1 MSESMFYSKMSYG
14 KIESPIG
21 ELLLTADTR
30 GITGL
35 YMNARKEIPDERLRP
50 DDALFLEA
58 KRQIDAYFAG
68 ISKVF
73 DLPIVFTGTPFQNE
87 VWKGLCEIPFGE
99 TLSYGSLAR
108 RVGRPAASRAVGA
121 ANGRNPISIIVPC
134 HRVIGADGSLTGY
147 GGGMDR
153 KRWLLQHEGVLPAE
167 LSYLMCG

>member
-1 MSESMFYSKMSYG
+1 MFYS

-21 ELLLTADTR
+21 ELLLTADAR

-35 YMNARKEIPDERLRP
+35 YMNAKEKLPDASSRC
-50 DDALFLEA
+50 DDAVFQEA

-68 ISKVF
+68 GLKVF
-73 DLPIVFTGTPFQNE
+73 DLPIAFTGTPFQND
-87 VWKGLCEIPFGE
+87 VWKALCDIPFGE
-99 TLSYGSLAR
+99 TLSYGGLAR
-108 RVGRPAASRAVGA
+108 RVGRPTASRAVGA

-167 LSYLMCG
+167 LSYRMCG

>member
-1 MSESMFYSKMSYG
+1 MLESMFYS

-21 ELLLTADTR
+21 ELLLTADAR
-30 GITGL
+30 GLTGL
-35 YMNARKEIPDERLRP
+35 LMNAKAKIPDESSHRN
-50 DDALFLEA
+50 DAVFHEA

-68 ISKVF
+68 ALKVF
-73 DLPIVFTGTPFQNE
+73 DLPIVFTGTPFQND
-87 VWKGLCEIPFGE
+87 VWKALCDIPFGE

-153 KRWLLQHEGVLPAE
+153 KRWLLHHEGVLTAE

>member
-1 MSESMFYSKMSYG
+1 MSESMSHERMFHTKL
-14 KIESPIG
+14 ESPVG

-35 YMNARKEIPDERLRP
+35 FMNAKEKIPNARSRP
-50 DDALFLEA
+50 DDTVFQEA
-58 KRQIDAYFAG
+58 KRQIAAYFAG
-68 ISKVF
+68 ALKVF

-87 VWKGLCEIPFGE
+87 VWKALCEIPFGE
-99 TLSYGSLAR
+99 TLSYGGLAR
-108 RVGRPAASRAVGA
+108 RVARPGASRAVGA

-153 KRWLLQHEGVLPAE
+153 KRWLLQHEGALPAE

>member
-1 MSESMFYSKMSYG
+1 MSESMFYS

-35 YMNARKEIPDERLRP
+35 YMNTKAKLPDERSRR
-50 DDALFLEA
+50 DDAVFHEA
-58 KRQIDAYFAG
+58 KHQMDAYFAG
-68 ISKVF
+68 RLKVF
-73 DLPIVFTGTPFQNE
+73 DLPIVFTGTPFQND
-87 VWKGLCEIPFGE
+87 VWRALCDIPFGE
-99 TLSYGSLAR
+99 TLSYGGLAR
-108 RVGRPAASRAVGA
+108 RVGRPSASRAVGA
-121 ANGRNPISIIVPC
+121 ANGRNPISIVVPC

-167 LSYLMCG
+167 LSYPMCG

>member
-1 MSESMFYSKMSYG
+1 MLQSMFYS

-21 ELLLTADTR
+21 ELLLTADER
-30 GITGL
+30 GLTGL
-35 YMNARKEIPDERLRP
+35 FMNAKAEIPDSSSSRN
-50 DDALFLEA
+50 DAVFHEA

-68 ISKVF
+68 TLKVF

-87 VWKGLCEIPFGE
+87 VWKALCEIPFGE
-99 TLSYGSLAR
+99 TLSYGSMAR

-153 KRWLLQHEGVLPAE
+153 KRWLLHHEGALTAE
-167 LSYLMCG
+167 LSYPMRG